1 MWQLEEELDD
11 VSRYIDRVFG
21 MMHGVVG
28 DESSSRLLRH
38 LWAPQPAGTLMAVA
52 RATAVHFL

>member
-11 VSRYIDRVFG
+11 VYREDDYFFR
-21 MMHGVVG
+21 MLHCVVG
-28 DESSSRLLRH
+28 DESSPRLLCPCGRPT
-38 LWAPQPAGTLMAVA
+38 LAGTLMAVA